1 MSKKDIV
8 KYIIDEYGVTSQNNI
23 TNALKDLLGETLQ
36 EMLVTEFD
44 EHMGYDKYDQTTKKD
59 NYRNGSSKKTVKT
72 SQGHIDINI
81 PRDRN
86 ASFDPVIIEKYNR
99 DISDIDNKIINLYAR
114 GMSTRDIS
122 ESIKDIY
129 GVDVSA
135 PMISKITDKIIP
147 AALEW
152 QNRPLHI
159 IYPIV
164 FIDCVHFNVKT
175 ENMVVKK
182 AAYIVLGVT
191 EDGYKEVLD
200 IWVGENETAKFWLS
214 VLTDLKNRGVK
225 DILII
230 CSDGLAGIKQAIES
244 AYPGTIQQR
253 CIVHLIRNSCKYLS
267 YKDRKEYCHDLKRVY
282 SANTEHSA
290 LENLDRCQEKWGN
303 KYPYA
308 FKVWTDNWNE
318 VCSMFNVPELRKI
331 TYTTNAI
338 ESLNSAFRKFTK
350 VRTVYPT
357 DESLFK
363 SLYLAQDKITSK
375 WNVPYANWGVIYSS
389 LQIIFEG
396 RVSASIN
403 LVPVK

>member
-8 KYIIDEYGVTSQNNI
+8 KMIREEYGVTTPNDI
-23 TNALKDLLGETLQ
+23 TNALKDLLGDTLQ
-36 EMLVTEFD
+36 YLLDSEFD
-44 EHMGYDKYDQTTKKD
+44 EHMGYEKYDQSIHKE
-59 NYRNGSSKKTVKT
+59 NYRNGSSKKKVKT
-72 SQGHIDINI
+72 TQGEIDISI

-86 ASFDPVIIEKYNR
+86 ASFDPMVIEKHNR

-135 PMISKITDKIIP
+135 TMISKITDKIIP
-147 AALEW
+147 KALEW
-152 QNRPLHI
+152 QNRPLNT

-175 ENMVVKK
+175 EHMVVKK
-182 AAYIVLGVT
+182 ATYVVLGVN
-191 EDGYKEVLD
+191 EDGYKEILG
-200 IWVGENETAKFWLS
+200 IWIGENESAKFWLS
-214 VLTDLKNRGVK
+214 VLTDLKNRGVQ

-230 CSDGLAGIKQAIES
+230 CSDGLTGIKSAIES
-244 AYPGTIQQR
+244 AYPNTVQQR

-267 YKDRKEYCHDLKRVY
+267 YKDRKEFCHDLKKVY
-282 SANTEHSA
+282 CVNTEEKA
-290 LENLDRCQEKWGN
+290 LESLAMCEEKWGD

-308 FKVWTDNWNE
+308 FKPWTDNWNE
-318 VCSMFNVPELRKI
+318 VCSMFNYVPELRKVM
-331 TYTTNAI
+331 YTTNAI

-350 VRTVYPT
+350 IRTVFPA

-363 SLYLAQDKITSK
+363 SLYLAQDKITLK

-396 RVSASIN
+396 RI
-403 LVPVK
+403 

>member
-8 KYIIDEYGVTSQNNI
+8 KYIIDEYGVTSPNDI

-36 EMLVTEFD
+36 EMLDTEFD
-44 EHMGYDKYDQTTKKD
+44 EHMGYDKYDQTAKKD

-152 QNRPLHI
+152 QNRQLHT

-191 EDGYKEVLD
+191 EDGYKEVLG

-230 CSDGLAGIKQAIES
+230 CSDGLTGIKQAIES

-282 SANTEHSA
+282 SANTEQSA

-308 FKVWTDNWNE
+308 FKVWRDNWNE
-318 VCSMFNVPELRKI
+318 VCSMFNYVPELRKI
-331 TYTTNAI
+331 MYTTNAI

-396 RVSASIN
+396 RV
-403 LVPVK
+403 

>member
-8 KYIIDEYGVTSQNNI
+8 KYIIEEYGVTSPTDI

-36 EMLVTEFD
+36 EMMDAEFD
-44 EHMGYDKYDQTTKKD
+44 DHMGYEKYDQHTNKT
-59 NYRNGSSKKTVKT
+59 NYRNGTSSKTVKT
-72 SQGHIDINI
+72 SQGNIKVDI

-86 ASFDPVIIEKYNR
+86 AEFNPMIIEKHSR
-99 DISDIDNKIINLYAR
+99 DISDVDNKIINLYAR
-114 GMSTRDIS
+114 GMSTRDITDT
-122 ESIKDIY
+122 IRDIY
-129 GVDVSA
+129 GIDVSA
-135 PMISKITDKIIP
+135 SMISKITDKIIP
-147 AALEW
+147 IALEW
-152 QNRPLHI
+152 QNRPLNTV
-159 IYPIV
+159 YPIV

-182 AAYIVLGVT
+182 AAYIVLGVN
-191 EDGYKEVLD
+191 EDGYKEILG

-230 CSDGLAGIKQAIES
+230 CSDGLTGLKQAIES
-244 AYPGTIQQR
+244 AFPKSVQQR

-267 YKDRKEYCHDLKRVY
+267 YKDRKEFCKDLKTIY
-282 SANTEHSA
+282 QASSQDKA
-290 LENLDRCQEKWGN
+290 LNNLEKCEKKWGD

-308 FKVWTDNWNE
+308 FRPWRDNWNE
-318 VCSMFNVPELRKI
+318 ICNMFNYVPELRKI
-331 TYTTNAI
+331 MYTTNAI

-350 VRTVYPT
+350 IRTVFPT

-363 SLYLAQDKITSK
+363 SLYLAQDKIVSK
-375 WNVPYANWGVIYSS
+375 WTTPYGNWGVIYSS

-396 RVSASIN
+396 RI
-403 LVPVK
+403 

>member
-8 KYIIDEYGVTSQNNI
+8 KYIIDEYGVTSPNDI

-36 EMLVTEFD
+36 EMLDTEFN

-72 SQGHIDINI
+72 TQGQIDINI

-86 ASFDPVIIEKYNR
+86 ATFDPVIIEKHNR

-147 AALEW
+147 KALEW
-152 QNRPLHI
+152 QNRALQT
-159 IYPIV
+159 IYPLV
-164 FIDCVHFNVKT
+164 FIDSVHFNVKS
-175 ENMVVKK
+175 ENMVTKK
-182 AAYIVLGVT
+182 AAYVVLGVT
-191 EDGYKEVLD
+191 EDGYKEVLG
-200 IWVGENETAKFWLS
+200 IWIGENETAKFWLS

-225 DILII
+225 DILMI
-230 CSDGLAGIKQAIES
+230 CSDGLTGIKQTIES
-244 AYPGTIQQR
+244 VYPNTVQQR

-267 YKDRKEYCHDLKRVY
+267 YKDRKEFCHDLKTVY
-282 SANTEHSA
+282 SANTEQKA
-290 LENLDRCQEKWGN
+290 LENLDKCQEKWGD

-308 FKVWTDNWNE
+308 FKPWTDNWNE
-318 VCSMFNVPELRKI
+318 VCSMFNYVPELRKI
-331 TYTTNAI
+331 MYTTNAI

-350 VRTVYPT
+350 IRTVFPT

-375 WNVPYANWGVIYSS
+375 WNVPYANWGVVYSS

-396 RVSASIN
+396 RI
-403 LVPVK
+403 

>member
-8 KYIIDEYGVTSQNNI
+8 KYIIDEYGVTTPNDI

-36 EMLVTEFD
+36 EMLDAEFN
-44 EHMGYDKYDQTTKKD
+44 EHMGYDKYDQITQKD

-72 SQGHIDINI
+72 TQGQIDIHI

-86 ASFDPVIIEKYNR
+86 ASFDPVIIEKHNR

-135 PMISKITDKIIP
+135 SMISKITDKIIP
-147 AALEW
+147 KALEW
-152 QNRPLHI
+152 QNRPLHT
-159 IYPIV
+159 IYPLV
-164 FIDCVHFNVKT
+164 FIDCVHFHVKS

-182 AAYIVLGVT
+182 AAYVVLGVT
-191 EDGYKEVLD
+191 EDGYKEVLG

-230 CSDGLAGIKQAIES
+230 CSDGLTGIKQAIES
-244 AYPGTIQQR
+244 VYPSTVQQR

-267 YKDRKEYCHDLKRVY
+267 YKDHKEFCHDLKTVY
-282 SANTEHSA
+282 SANTEQNA
-290 LENLDRCQEKWGN
+290 LKNLNKCQEKWGN

-308 FKVWTDNWNE
+308 FKPWTDNWNE
-318 VCSMFNVPELRKI
+318 VCSMFNYVPELRKI
-331 TYTTNAI
+331 MYTTNAI

-350 VRTVYPT
+350 IRTIFPA

-375 WNVPYANWGVIYSS
+375 WNVPYANWGIIYSS

-396 RVSASIN
+396 RI
-403 LVPVK
+403 

>member
-114 GMSTRDIS
+114 GMSTREIS

-129 GVDVSA
+129 G
-135 PMISKITDKIIP
+135 ISKITDKIIP

-159 IYPIV
+159 IYLIV
-164 FIDCVHFNVKT
+164 FIDCIPFNIKT

-182 AAYIVLGVT
+182 AAYIVLGIT
-191 EDGYKEVLD
+191 EDGYKEVLG
-200 IWVGENETAKFWLS
+200 IWVVENETVKFWLS

-230 CSDGLAGIKQAIES
+230 CSDGLTGIKQAIES

-253 CIVHLIRNSCKYLS
+253 CIVHLIRNSCKHLS
-267 YKDRKEYCHDLKRVY
+267 YKDRKEFCHDLKRVY
-282 SANTEHSA
+282 SANTEQSA

-318 VCSMFNVPELRKI
+318 VCSMFNYAPELRKI
-331 TYTTNAI
+331 MYTTNEI
-338 ESLNSAFRKFTK
+338 ESLNSAFRKFIK

-357 DESLFK
+357 DEILFK

-375 WNVPYANWGVIYSS
+375 WNVPYANLGVIYSS
-389 LQIIFEG
+389 LQIIF
-396 RVSASIN
+396 
-403 LVPVK
+403 